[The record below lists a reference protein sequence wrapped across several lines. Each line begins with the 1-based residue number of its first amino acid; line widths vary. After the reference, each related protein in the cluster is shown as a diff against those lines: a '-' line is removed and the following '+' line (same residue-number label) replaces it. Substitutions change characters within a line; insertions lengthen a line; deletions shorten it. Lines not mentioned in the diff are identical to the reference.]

1 MANTA
6 WNPPKQTI
14 IDMLKKHNGLIIRA
28 AQEFKIHRQTLG
40 KKIKEDPELVELVEN
55 LKYDYQEG
63 LLDLAE
69 EALNYALEQKNQDIN
84 AALKSAFFTLN
95 SRGQSRGYN
104 NTNVG
109 TGNLYI
115 VRQDPTKRDSD
126 SDTSQI

>member
-1 MANTA
+1 MANTP
-6 WNPPKQTI
+6 WNPPKENI
-14 IDMLKKHNGLIIRA
+14 IAMLKKHNGLIIRA
-28 AQEFKIHRQTLG
+28 AEEFKINRHTLAR
-40 KKIKEDPELVELVEN
+40 KIKEDPELVELVEN

-69 EALNYALEQKNQDIN
+69 ETLNYALVQKGQDIN

-109 TGNLYI
+109 TSNLYI

-126 SDTSQI
+126 KDPA